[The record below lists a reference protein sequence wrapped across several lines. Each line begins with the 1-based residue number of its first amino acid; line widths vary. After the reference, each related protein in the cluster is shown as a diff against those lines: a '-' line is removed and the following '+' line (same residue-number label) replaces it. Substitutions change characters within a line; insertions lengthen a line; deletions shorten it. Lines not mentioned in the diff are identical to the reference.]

1 MLGGV
6 RKGVMV
12 YADDTTV
19 VCETLNNLN
28 KCIAIIENYCDLYDI
43 KINAKKTKWMQF
55 GDSKSIVEP
64 IVRVNGEILEKVEQ
78 FKFLGVIISSN
89 GKPDNHLS
97 KRKSLFFN
105 GVTEVT
111 NLGLNKAD
119 VPIGMKSLLY
129 TSLVRS
135 KFMYGL
141 ETISLSKSR
150 VKQDLSKLENY
161 TLKKACGVNKNSKS
175 TCLIYAMGIT
185 PIELYIVKR
194 KLYFILQLLSNKAT
208 NELVTKGIHRSLDD
222 IFVMIGI
229 EDKHISLGRDRYQ
242 GLIRSMVLKKLE
254 EIKAGETGIKN
265 SDLVNSIRYL
275 LSNRCSGND
284 DTLQY
289 LLDPR
294 RVSGD

>member
-1 MLGGV
+1 V
-6 RKGVMV
+6 IF
-12 YADDTTV
+12 TTSKL
-19 VCETLNNLN
+19 TQ
-28 KCIAIIENYCDLYDI
+28 
-43 KINAKKTKWMQF
+43 KKTKWMQF

-222 IFVMIGI
+222 IFVMLGI

>member
-1 MLGGV
+1 M
-6 RKGVMV
+6 
-12 YADDTTV
+12 
-19 VCETLNNLN
+19 
-28 KCIAIIENYCDLYDI
+28 
-43 KINAKKTKWMQF
+43 
-55 GDSKSIVEP
+55 
-64 IVRVNGEILEKVEQ
+64 
-78 FKFLGVIISSN
+78 
-89 GKPDNHLS
+89 
-97 KRKSLFFN
+97 
-105 GVTEVT
+105 
-111 NLGLNKAD
+111 
-119 VPIGMKSLLY
+119 
-129 TSLVRS
+129 
-135 KFMYGL
+135 
-141 ETISLSKSR
+141 
-150 VKQDLSKLENY
+150 
-161 TLKKACGVNKNSKS
+161 NKNSKS
-175 TCLIYAMGIT
+175 TCLINAMGIT

>member
-1 MLGGV
+1 MHRHQFGFRQKSSCVHAVISLNEIIEDVKAKKSNAYAVFLDFSKAFDKVNRVKLLYKLIKNIEPGIWLLIKNYYENLKIYVIDKSKKVSSPFKATVGVKQGGPASPDFFNDYIDELIARLETNGETYLLGGV

-150 VKQDLSKLENY
+150 VKQDLSKLENS
-161 TLKKACGVNKNSKS
+161 KK
-175 TCLIYAMGIT
+175 
-185 PIELYIVKR
+185 
-194 KLYFILQLLSNKAT
+194 
-208 NELVTKGIHRSLDD
+208 
-222 IFVMIGI
+222 
-229 EDKHISLGRDRYQ
+229 KH
-242 GLIRSMVLKKLE
+242 
-254 EIKAGETGIKN
+254 AA
-265 SDLVNSIRYL
+265 
-275 LSNRCSGND
+275 
-284 DTLQY
+284 
-289 LLDPR
+289 
-294 RVSGD
+294 